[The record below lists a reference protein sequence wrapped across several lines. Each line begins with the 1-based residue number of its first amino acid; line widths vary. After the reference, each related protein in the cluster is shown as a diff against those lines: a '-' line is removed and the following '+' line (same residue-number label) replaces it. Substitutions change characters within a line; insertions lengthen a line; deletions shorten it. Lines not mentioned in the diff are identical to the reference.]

1 MRRLSGLVALV
12 IMVLVAAPLRADE
25 ESVPLDKLPAKVS
38 AAVKA
43 KFPKAELKSAQK
55 ELEDGKTLFEVAIKN
70 EGHNVEITVKD
81 DGTIVEIEKEITAK
95 DLPKA
100 VSDALDAKYPKA
112 DIKKVEEITVGTTI
126 NYELLFVAADKK
138 RLEVKFDKDGKVV
151 EVEEKGDKDD

>member
-1 MRRLSGLVALV
+1 MRRLSSLVALV
-12 IMVLVAAPLRADE
+12 IVVLIAAPAPAGE
-25 ESVPLDKLPAKVS
+25 ESVPLDKLPAKVT

-43 KFPKAELKSAQK
+43 KFPKAELVSAQK

-70 EGHNVEITVKD
+70 EGHNVEVTVKD
-81 DGTIVEIEKEITAK
+81 DGTIVEIEKEITTK

-100 VSDALDAKYPKA
+100 VADALDAKYPKA

-126 NYELLFVAADKK
+126 NYELLLVTADKK

-151 EVEEKGDKDD
+151 AVESKGDKDE